1 MATTKATTL
10 GHNIAHSTFT
20 GSITIEDIFWQSGKT
35 VATNYSIP
43 ANKNAGSF
51 GEITINSG
59 VTVTIPTTSSWTVVG
74 S

>member
-1 MATTKATTL
+1 MSRARDLASSLT
-10 GHNIAHSTFT
+10 SPTFA
-20 GSITIEDIFWQSGKT
+20 GSITIEDIFWQSGKAVT
-35 VATNYSIP
+35 TNYSIP

-59 VTVTIPTTSSWTVVG
+59 VTVTIPSTSSWTVVG